1 MLKIVILGTGNLA
14 KHLYTA
20 FLKADGVDV
29 VQVVGRNQTELEHFS
44 EHANNSNDF
53 TSIEDADVYLI
64 AVKDDA
70 ITEVSNYLSNKK
82 GIVVHTSGATD
93 LNAIKP
99 ENRGVFYPLQ
109 TFTKGKIV
117 DFSSIPICIEVEER
131 ESLETLR
138 KLAGSISQNVHHIDS
153 EQRKKLHLAAV
164 FVNNFTNYLYG
175 VGEELCLEEG
185 LSFDLLKPLILET
198 AEKVRTI
205 SPKEAQTGPASR
217 NDEKS
222 MESHLELLNNKEHI
236 TLYKLL
242 SQAIKQAHEE
252 EL

>member
-1 MLKIVILGTGNLA
+1 M
-14 KHLYTA
+14 
-20 FLKADGVDV
+20 
-29 VQVVGRNQTELEHFS
+29 
-44 EHANNSNDF
+44 
-53 TSIEDADVYLI
+53 
-64 AVKDDA
+64 
-70 ITEVSNYLSNKK
+70 
-82 GIVVHTSGATD
+82 
-93 LNAIKP
+93 
-99 ENRGVFYPLQ
+99 
-109 TFTKGKIV
+109 
-117 DFSSIPICIEVEER
+117 
-131 ESLETLR
+131 
-138 KLAGSISQNVHHIDS
+138 AGSISQNVHHIDS

-205 SPKEAQTGPASR
+205 SPKEAQTGPARR

-222 MESHLELLNNKEHI
+222 MESHLKLLNNKEHI

>member
-1 MLKIVILGTGNLA
+1 MVNIVILGTGNLA
-14 KHLYTA
+14 KHLYSA
-20 FLKADGVDV
+20 FSKADNVDV
-29 VQVVGRNQTELEHFS
+29 VQIVGRNREELQQFS
-44 EHANNSNDF
+44 EKVHTSNDF
-53 TSIEDADVYLI
+53 NATLDADVYLI
-64 AVKDDA
+64 VVKDDA
-70 ITEVSNYLSNKK
+70 IAEVSNYLANKK
-82 GIVVHTSGATD
+82 GVVVHTSGATD

-99 ENRGVFYPLQ
+99 ENSGVFYPLQ
-109 TFTKGKIV
+109 TFTKGKTV
-117 DFSSIPICIEVEER
+117 DFSSIPICIEAEEK

-175 VGEELCLEEG
+175 VGEELCSEEG

-198 AEKVRTI
+198 AEKVRTM
-205 SPKEAQTGPASR
+205 SPKEAQTGPARR
-217 NDEKS
+217 NDIKS
-222 MESHLELLNNKEHI
+222 MESHQELLNNEEHI